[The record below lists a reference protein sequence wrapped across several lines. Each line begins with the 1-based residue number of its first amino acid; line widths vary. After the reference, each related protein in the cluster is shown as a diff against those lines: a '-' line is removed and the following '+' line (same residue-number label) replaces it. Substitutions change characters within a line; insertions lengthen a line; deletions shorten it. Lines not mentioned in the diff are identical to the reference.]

1 MQLAFNWNVNY
12 TLNQNHMNKYL
23 IILFLTVAGFSASA
37 QGIKIGP
44 KLGANMGKIDGAG
57 FDEKYSL
64 GYHVGG
70 FVQINLSKKWGI
82 QPEVLWNQ
90 ISTDTVSGFKALYQ
104 NLGNQA
110 DNFNDLKLNYLSIP
124 ILLNYSPAK
133 VITFQAGPQFGILID
148 KSSTALQNG
157 SNAFKNGDL
166 SLLGGVQLN
175 LLKLR
180 VYGRYMIG
188 LNDISDV
195 SNSTKWRNQGLQVGL
210 GLAL

>member
-1 MQLAFNWNVNY
+1 
-12 TLNQNHMNKYL
+12 MNKYL
-23 IILFLTVAGFSASA
+23 IILLLAAASISASA

-70 FVQINLSKKWGI
+70 FVQINFSKKWGI

-90 ISTDTVSGFKALYQ
+90 INTDTATNIRQVYQ
-104 NLGNQA
+104 NLGNQ
-110 DNFNDLKLNYLSIP
+110 DLKNPQLNYLSIP

-133 VITFQAGPQFGILID
+133 VITFQAGPQFGILLN
-148 KSSTALQNG
+148 KSDNLLQNG
-157 SNAFKNGDL
+157 SNAFKDGEL

-180 VYGRYMIG
+180 VYGRYVIG

-195 SNSTKWRNQGLQVGL
+195 NNTDKWRNQGLQVGL

>member
-1 MQLAFNWNVNY
+1 MK
-12 TLNQNHMNKYL
+12 KYL
-23 IILFLTVAGFSASA
+23 VILIAAFISMNASA
-37 QGIKIGP
+37 QGIKFGP

-90 ISTDTVSGFKALYQ
+90 VSTDTVSGFKALYQ

-110 DNFNDLKLNYLSIP
+110 NNFNDLKLNYLSIP
-124 ILLNYSPAK
+124 ILLNYSPSK
-133 VITFQAGPQFGILID
+133 IITFQAGPQFGILID
-148 KSSTALQNG
+148 NGNTLVQNG
-157 SNAFKNGDL
+157 GDAFKKGDL
-166 SLLGGVQLN
+166 SLLGGLQLN
-175 LLKLR
+175 LLKFR
-180 VYGRYMIG
+180 VYGRYAIG
-188 LNDISDV
+188 LNDINDV
-195 SNSTKWRNQGLQVGL
+195 SNSQKWRNQGIQLGI

>member
-1 MQLAFNWNVNY
+1 MQ
-12 TLNQNHMNKYL
+12 KYL
-23 IILFLTVAGFSASA
+23 IILAVTVISISASA
-37 QGIKIGP
+37 QGIKFGP

-90 ISTDTVSGFKALYQ
+90 INTDTATNIRQVYQ
-104 NLGNQA
+104 NLANQ
-110 DNFNDLKLNYLSIP
+110 DLKNPQLNYLSIP
-124 ILLNYSPAK
+124 ILLNYNAGK
-133 VITFQAGPQFGILID
+133 IFTIQAGPQFGILLNKD
-148 KSSTALQNG
+148 NNLLENG
-157 SNAFKNGDL
+157 SNAFKDGDF

-180 VYGRYMIG
+180 IYGRYVIG
-188 LNDISDV
+188 LTDISDI
-195 SNSTKWRNQGLQVGL
+195 NNTDKWRNQGIQLGL
-210 GLAL
+210 GIAL

>member
-1 MQLAFNWNVNY
+1 
-12 TLNQNHMNKYL
+12 MNKYL

-44 KLGANMGKIDGAG
+44 KLGANVGKIDGAG

-90 ISTDTVSGFKALYQ
+90 VSTDTVSGFKALYQ
-104 NLGNQA
+104 NLGNQTN
-110 DNFNDLKLNYLSIP
+110 NFNDLKLNYLSIP

-148 KSSTALQNG
+148 DGNTLVQNG
-157 SNAFKNGDL
+157 GDAFKKGDL

-180 VYGRYMIG
+180 VYGRYVIG
-188 LNDISDV
+188 LNDINDV
-195 SNSTKWRNQGLQVGL
+195 TDSQKWRNQGIQLGI

>member
-1 MQLAFNWNVNY
+1 
-12 TLNQNHMNKYL
+12 MNKYL
-23 IILFLTVAGFSASA
+23 LVLFVTLISVSASA
-37 QGIKIGP
+37 QGIKFGP

-57 FDEKYSL
+57 FDDQYSL

-70 FVQINLSKKWGI
+70 FVQINFNKKWGI
-82 QPEVLWNQ
+82 QPEILWNQ

-104 NLGNQA
+104 NLGNQTS
-110 DNFNDLKLNYLSIP
+110 NFNDLKLNYLSIP

-133 VITFQAGPQFGILID
+133 IITFQAGPQFGILLD
-148 KSSTALQNG
+148 KNNTLLQNG
-157 SNAFKNGDL
+157 GNAFKNGDL

-195 SNSTKWRNQGLQVGL
+195 GSSEKWRNQGLQVGV
-210 GLAL
+210 GIAL

>member
-1 MQLAFNWNVNY
+1 MQLAFNWNVKY

-37 QGIKIGP
+37 QGIKVGP

-70 FVQINLSKKWGI
+70 FVQINFNKKWGI

-90 ISTDTVSGFKALYQ
+90 INTDTATNIRQVYQ
-104 NLGNQA
+104 NLRNQ
-110 DNFNDLKLNYLSIP
+110 DLKNPQLNYLSIP

-133 VITFQAGPQFGILID
+133 VITFQAGPQFGILLN
-148 KSSTALQNG
+148 KSDNLLQNG

-180 VYGRYMIG
+180 IYGRYVIG

-195 SNSTKWRNQGLQVGL
+195 NNTDKWRNQGLQVGL

>member
-1 MQLAFNWNVNY
+1 MQ
-12 TLNQNHMNKYL
+12 KYL
-23 IILFLTVAGFSASA
+23 IILAVTVISISASA
-37 QGIKIGP
+37 QGIKFGP

-90 ISTDTVSGFKALYQ
+90 VRTDTVSGFKAIYQ
-104 NLGNQA
+104 NLGSQA
-110 DNFNDLKLNYLSIP
+110 NNFDDLKLNYLSIP
-124 ILLNYSPAK
+124 VLLNYSPSK
-133 VITFQAGPQFGILID
+133 IITFQAGPQFGILID
-148 KSSTALQNG
+148 DGNTLVQNG
-157 SNAFKNGDL
+157 GDAFKKGDL

-180 VYGRYMIG
+180 VYGRYVIG
-188 LNDISDV
+188 LNDINDV
-195 SNSTKWRNQGLQVGL
+195 GNSEKWRNQGIQLGL
-210 GLAL
+210 GIAL

>member
-1 MQLAFNWNVNY
+1 MQ
-12 TLNQNHMNKYL
+12 KYL
-23 IILFLTVAGFSASA
+23 IILAVSVISISASA
-37 QGIKIGP
+37 QGIKFGP

-90 ISTDTVSGFKALYQ
+90 VSTDTVSGFKALYQ
-104 NLGNQA
+104 NLGNQTN
-110 DNFNDLKLNYLSIP
+110 NFNDLKLNYLSIP

-148 KSSTALQNG
+148 DGNTLVQNG
-157 SNAFKNGDL
+157 GDAFKKGDL

-180 VYGRYMIG
+180 VYGRYVIG
-188 LNDISDV
+188 LNDINDV
-195 SNSTKWRNQGLQVGL
+195 TDSQKWRNQGIQLGI

>member
-1 MQLAFNWNVNY
+1 MQ
-12 TLNQNHMNKYL
+12 KYL
-23 IILFLTVAGFSASA
+23 IILAVTVISISASA
-37 QGIKIGP
+37 QGIKFGP

-70 FVQINLSKKWGI
+70 FVQINLNKKWGI

-90 ISTDTVSGFKALYQ
+90 VSTDTVSGFKATYQ
-104 NLGNQA
+104 NLGSQA
-110 DNFNDLKLNYLSIP
+110 NNFNDLKLNYLSIP

-133 VITFQAGPQFGILID
+133 IITFQAGPQFGILID
-148 KSSTALQNG
+148 DGNTLVQNG
-157 SNAFKNGDL
+157 GDAFKKGDL

-180 VYGRYMIG
+180 VYGRYVIG
-188 LNDISDV
+188 LNDINDV
-195 SNSTKWRNQGLQVGL
+195 GNSEKWRNQGIQLGL
-210 GLAL
+210 GIAL